1 MRASETPQSFRTLF
15 SFTFSNREGLPYK
28 SFPREERLPPLRGKM
43 SPQVTKG
50 GIWQCRKA
58 LTEKVQKEKKYVK
71 NRMDHRRKLRHR
83 AGVCTPLCKAGLPA
97 YPDRSPHREEDCQRL
112 FRELEGET
120 IDIFINNAG
129 FGVCGSY
136 LETDDARE
144 EEMIRVNVE
153 AMARL
158 FRFAVRRMH
167 AAGGGT
173 ILNVASSAGLL
184 PGGPYM
190 AGYYASKA
198 YVVSLTRGVARELQE
213 LHSPVY
219 VCALCPGPVDTE
231 FNDRAGVV
239 FALRGITP
247 EFCVQEAMHGM
258 MHRRTIIVPSAFM
271 RACTTAQKLLPASLL
286 MPIVAR
292 QQKKKMG

>member
-1 MRASETPQSFRTLF
+1 MDLRT
-15 SFTFSNREGLPYK
+15 
-28 SFPREERLPPLRGKM
+28 
-43 SPQVTKG
+43 
-50 GIWQCRKA
+50 
-58 LTEKVQKEKKYVK
+58 
-71 NRMDHRRKLRHR
+71 
-83 AGVCTPLCKAGLPA
+83 
-97 YPDRSPHREEDCQRL
+97 REEDCQRL
-112 FRELEGET
+112 FKELEGET

-219 VCALCPGPVDTE
+219 VCALCP
-231 FNDRAGVV
+231 V
-239 FALRGITP
+239 FLP
-247 EFCVQEAMHGM
+247 QLLF
-258 MHRRTIIVPSAFM
+258 
-271 RACTTAQKLLPASLL
+271 LLPCHNGHQQTGGQQADSSLSIFKNSISVIFMTQCL
-286 MPIVAR
+286 QGHFKRLFVNKPKFFRRNCAHR
-292 QQKKKMG
+292 

>member
-1 MRASETPQSFRTLF
+1 MSKTVWITGASSGIGQEFARRYAKMGCRLILTARRTD
-15 SFTFSNREGLPYK
+15 
-28 SFPREERLPPLRGKM
+28 RLKTLAAELAQAHGT
-43 SPQVTKG
+43 V
-50 GIWQCRKA
+50 CRI
-58 LTEKVQKEKKYVK
+58 
-71 NRMDHRRKLRHR
+71 
-83 AGVCTPLCKAGLPA
+83 LPA
-97 YPDRSPHREEDCQRL
+97 DLADEADCARL
-112 FRELEGET
+112 FDELAGER

-136 LETDDARE
+136 LETGDARE
-144 EEMIRVNVE
+144 EEMIKVNVA

-158 FRFAVRRMH
+158 FRFAVRKMD

-198 YVVSLTRGVARELQE
+198 YVVSLTRGVAEELRENRR
-213 LHSPVY
+213 PVY

-239 FALRGITP
+239 FALKGITP
-247 EFCVQEAMHGM
+247 QQCVDEALRGM
-258 MHRRTIIVPSAFM
+258 LHHKTIIVPSALM
-271 RACTTAQKLLPASLL
+271 KLCTAAQKLVPTPLL

-292 QQKKKMG
+292 QQKKKLG